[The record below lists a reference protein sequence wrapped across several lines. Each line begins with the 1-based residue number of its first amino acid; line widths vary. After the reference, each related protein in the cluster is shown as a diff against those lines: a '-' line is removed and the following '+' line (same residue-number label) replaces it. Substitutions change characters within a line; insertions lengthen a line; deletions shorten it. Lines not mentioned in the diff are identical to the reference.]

1 MSAVVSQISGKSAEH
16 RWLVDSSKVQ
26 QCGKSFDMMKSS
38 FDRQHICFCES
49 WRKFWNILVS
59 YFRWYLIPQKIGRE
73 VSPSQQ
79 HIWDEH
85 SLHTT
90 ILPMFDISLKFVLFS
105 YFTEVSPF
113 DILRSERNDECVI
126 NDISKGEGGQEVAG
140 GHDDVIKWKH
150 FPRNWPFVR
159 GIHRSIPRTK
169 ASDAELW
176 CFLICVWINDWVNN
190 REAGDL
196 RRYRGHY
203 DVIVM
208 KYYHIMTLS
217 WNYV

>member
-1 MSAVVSQISGKSAEH
+1 MSAVVPQIIGKSAEY
-16 RWLVDSSKVQ
+16 RWLVDFSKGQ
-26 QCGKSFDMMKSS
+26 QCGKSFDIMKSS

-49 WRKFWNILVS
+49 WRKFWAILVS
-59 YFRWYLIPQKIGRE
+59 YFRWYLIPQKIGRG

-85 SLHTT
+85 SLHTNSWP
-90 ILPMFDISLKFVLFS
+90 LFDISLKFALFS
-105 YFTEVSPF
+105 YFAEVSPF
-113 DILRSERNDECVI
+113 NILRSERNDKCFI
-126 NDISKGEGGQEVAG
+126 NDLSKGEGGQMVAG

-159 GIHRSIPRTK
+159 GIHRSPVNSPHKGQWRG
-169 ASDAELW
+169 ALA
-176 CFLICVWINDWVNN
+176 FFFICVWINN
-190 REAGDL
+190 RKAGDL
-196 RRYRGHY
+196 RRYRAHY
-203 DVIVM
+203 DAIVI